1 MSRLT
6 KFIRSKIYGDGPDP
20 NQIIL
25 DEVDARTMMKSYD
38 AWNRFGFVLLAIIGI
53 YAVIVIAA
61 VIGIMAMLNIVI
73 EETND
78 LEDMTRVL
86 GSFMLG
92 IALGIS
98 MMVSATQTQLRE
110 EAKDHY
116 EKDMEEW
123 LSSRKS

>member
-1 MSRLT
+1 MSRLS

-25 DEVDARTMMKSYD
+25 NEVDARTMMKSYD
-38 AWNRFGFVLLAIIGI
+38 AWNKYAFVLLAILGI
-53 YAVIVIAA
+53 YAVVFIAA
-61 VIGIMAMLNIVI
+61 VVGIMALANYLYGDN
-73 EETND
+73 ND
-78 LEDMTRVL
+78 LEDTVRVI
-86 GSFMLG
+86 GSAMLG
-92 IALGIS
+92 IALGMS
-98 MMVSATQTQLRE
+98 MMVSVTQTQLRE